1 MTPSAFL
8 WLLGALLVLSYAAD
22 VLFQRTRVPAAV
34 LLIFFGLLL
43 GPVLKILPGA
53 EFLRAAPYFGGL
65 ALVTILFEGGM
76 GLDLDESIKGLAA
89 GTLLAVFSFLLT
101 AGTIALLAH
110 GVLGLP
116 GPSALA
122 LGSVLG
128 VPSSAVVLPVLGT
141 LGLGTELRTRLV
153 LDAATADVLGILGVE
168 IAIGALSG
176 ESVPALVLRSTVVG
190 FAVGAAVAVGVGLVW
205 SRYLRWASGTGALR
219 LGEALTFGVA
229 LLLDGS
235 VSALGGASAVAVV
248 AFGIVLANEPVLL
261 QRAFRRDLPEQDVR
275 SFEEMREAIHR
286 FMRQTTFV
294 VLTFFFVFLG
304 VVVDWRGITAR
315 TGAAAVAF
323 AAICVLGRRAAIVAV
338 NRVGLLPLTRN
349 ETNDVA
355 ALFPRGLVTAVLA
368 FEAIAAG
375 LPGSETFP
383 LYAFVVLVV
392 TNLAMVFSF
401 QATRRGQTPGAPPVG
416 GIA

>member
-1 MTPSAFL
+1 VTPSAFL

-22 VLFQRTRVPAAV
+22 VLFIRTRVPAAV
-34 LLIFFGLLL
+34 LLIFFGVLL

-89 GTLLAVFSFLLT
+89 GTLLAAFSFLLT
-101 AGTIALLAH
+101 AGTIALFAH
-110 GVLGLP
+110 GILGLP

-141 LGLGTELRTRLV
+141 LGLGPELRTRLV

-168 IAIGALSG
+168 VAIGALSG
-176 ESVPALVLRSTVVG
+176 QSVPSLVLRSTVVG

-235 VSALGGASAVAVV
+235 VSAMGGASAVAVV

-261 QRAFRRDLPEQDVR
+261 KRAFRRELPEQDVR

-286 FMRQTTFV
+286 FMRQTT
-294 VLTFFFVFLG
+294 
-304 VVVDWRGITAR
+304 
-315 TGAAAVAF
+315 
-323 AAICVLGRRAAIVAV
+323 
-338 NRVGLLPLTRN
+338 
-349 ETNDVA
+349 
-355 ALFPRGLVTAVLA
+355 
-368 FEAIAAG
+368 
-375 LPGSETFP
+375 
-383 LYAFVVLVV
+383 FVVLVV

-416 GIA
+416 AIA

>member
-34 LLIFFGLLL
+34 LLISFGVLL

-53 EFLRAAPYFGGL
+53 EFVRAAPYFGGL

-76 GLDLDESIKGLAA
+76 GLDLDESIRGLAA
-89 GTLLAVFSFLLT
+89 GTLLAVFSFVLT
-101 AGTIALLAH
+101 GGTIALLAH
-110 GVLGLP
+110 GLLGLP
-116 GPSALA
+116 GPSAVA
-122 LGSVLG
+122 LGSLLG

-141 LGLGTELRTRLV
+141 LGLGEELRTRLV
-153 LDAATADVLGILGVE
+153 LDAAIADVLGILGVE
-168 IAIGALSG
+168 IAIGAMG
-176 ESVPALVLRSTVVG
+176 GASVPSLVLRSTVVG
-190 FAVGAAVAVGVGLVW
+190 FAIGAAVAVGVGLVW
-205 SRYLRWASGTGALR
+205 SRYLRWASGAGGLR

-235 VSALGGASAVAVV
+235 VSAMGGAAAVAVV
-248 AFGIVLANEPVLL
+248 AFGIVLSNEPVLL
-261 QRAFRRDLPEQDVR
+261 KRAFRREMPQQDVR

-304 VVVDWRGITAR
+304 VVVDWKGITLK
-315 TGAAAVAF
+315 TGGAALAF
-323 AAICVLGRRAAIVAV
+323 AGICVLGRRAAIVGV
-338 NRVGLLPLTRN
+338 NRLGLLPLGPN

-368 FEAIAAG
+368 FEAMGSG
-375 LPGSETFP
+375 LPGSESFTLF
-383 LYAFVVLVV
+383 AFVVLVA

-401 QATRRGQTPGAPPVG
+401 QTTRREPAIASATGGA
-416 GIA
+416 A

>member
-1 MTPSAFL
+1 MTPAAFL

-22 VLFQRTRVPAAV
+22 VLFLRTRVPAAV
-34 LLIFFGLLL
+34 LLIAFGVLL

-76 GLDLDESIKGLAA
+76 GLDLDESIKGLAS

-101 AGTIALLAH
+101 AGTIGFLAH
-110 GVLGLP
+110 GILGLP

-122 LGSVLG
+122 LGSLLG

-141 LGLGTELRTRLV
+141 LGLRDELRTRLV

-176 ESVPALVLRSTVVG
+176 QSVPSLVLRSTVVG

-248 AFGIVLANEPVLL
+248 AFGIVLANEPVLM
-261 QRAFRRDLPEQDVR
+261 QRAFRRELPEQDVK
-275 SFEEMREAIHR
+275 SFEEMRGAIHR

-304 VVVDWRGITAR
+304 VVVDWNGITLR
-315 TGAAAVAF
+315 TGSAALAF
-323 AAICVLGRRAAIVAV
+323 GAICVLGRRAALVAV
-338 NRVGLLPLTRN
+338 NRAGLLPLSQA

-368 FEAIAAG
+368 FEAMGAQ
-375 LPGSETFP
+375 LPGAESFP
-383 LYAFVVLVV
+383 LFAFVVLVV

-401 QATRRGQTPGAPPVG
+401 QATRRGQARALSAGR
-416 GIA
+416 IA